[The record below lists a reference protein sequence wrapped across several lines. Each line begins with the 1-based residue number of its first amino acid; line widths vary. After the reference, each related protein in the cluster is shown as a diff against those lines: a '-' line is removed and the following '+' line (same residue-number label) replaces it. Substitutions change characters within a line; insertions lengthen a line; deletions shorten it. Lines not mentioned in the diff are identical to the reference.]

1 MKSGFVSL
9 VGRPNVGKST
19 LLNSIIGKKVAITS
33 NKPQT
38 TRNMI
43 KGIYNDSETQIV
55 FVDTP
60 GIHKANHR
68 LGDFLNKQAYYSIN
82 DVDLILFL
90 IDASMELGS
99 GDKFIIEKFKNLNK
113 PVILILNKI
122 DKLTK
127 EQIFNK
133 ILEYKDLYP
142 FDEIIP
148 LSALKKHNIKE
159 LIHVLK
165 KYMKDD
171 ICYYSNKDYT
181 NQPVEFLIA
190 ERIREK
196 IFNLTEDEIPHSL
209 TVVVESIEIGKTSYK
224 INASIIVDREAIKK
238 IVVGHQGKKIK
249 EIGIKA
255 REDIE
260 LLLGKNIYLE
270 LFVKVIPKW
279 RDKEKYL
286 KEFGFS
292 NFE

>member
-190 ERIREK
+190 ERIKEK
-196 IFNLTEDEIPHSL
+196 IYNLTEDEIPHSL